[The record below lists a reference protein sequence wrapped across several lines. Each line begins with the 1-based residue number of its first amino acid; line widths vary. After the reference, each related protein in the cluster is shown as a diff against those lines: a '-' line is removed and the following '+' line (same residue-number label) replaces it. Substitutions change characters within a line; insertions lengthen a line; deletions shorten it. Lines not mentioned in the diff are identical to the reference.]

1 MRLQKNKLD
10 RFTIL
15 LLQGIAIASLFLFF
29 FSHEAIYIF
38 KDFVDRLP
46 LDASLESVI
55 YRILLPFKLLSNS
68 PSLCAV
74 LFLTIHLFCA
84 TYQKD
89 IYLFDNYE
97 PNIYEDFDI
106 SMPEYRTLCEYNPND
121 IVYLQT
127 MRLLF

>member
-1 MRLQKNKLD
+1 MRLQKNKLG

-29 FSHEAIYIF
+29 FSREAIYIF

-46 LDASLESVI
+46 LDSTLESLI
-55 YRILLPFKLLSNS
+55 YRLLLPFKLLSNS
-68 PSLCAV
+68 PSLCAL
-74 LFLTIHLFCA
+74 LFLIIHLLCA
-84 TYQKD
+84 TCRKG
-89 IYLFDNYE
+89 IYLFDNYA
-97 PNIYEDFDI
+97 PAIYVDFDI
-106 SMPEYRTLCEYNPND
+106 SMPEYKALYEYNPND

>member
-1 MRLQKNKLD
+1 MRLQKNKLG

-29 FSHEAIYIF
+29 FSREAIYIF

-46 LDASLESVI
+46 LDSTLESLI
-55 YRILLPFKLLSNS
+55 YRLLLPFKLLSNS
-68 PSLCAV
+68 PSLCAL
-74 LFLTIHLFCA
+74 LFLIIHLLCA
-84 TYQKD
+84 TCLKG
-89 IYLFDNYE
+89 IYLFDNYA
-97 PNIYEDFDI
+97 PAIYVDFDI
-106 SMPEYRTLCEYNPND
+106 SMPEYKALYEYNPND